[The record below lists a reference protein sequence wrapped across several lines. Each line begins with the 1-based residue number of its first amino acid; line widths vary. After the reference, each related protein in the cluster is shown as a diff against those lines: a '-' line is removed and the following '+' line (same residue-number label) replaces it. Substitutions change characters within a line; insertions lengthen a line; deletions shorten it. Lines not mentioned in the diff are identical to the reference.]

1 MFPYAAFLDQC
12 RKFGGYALFVG
23 SILLPILCADL
34 DSMPDVDNISE
45 NRTDYNSNEHVDVY
59 RFSDESAYNKRVT
72 DIFDDMA
79 RFGYM

>member
-1 MFPYAAFLDQC
+1 MFPYAAFLNQC

-34 DSMPDVDNISE
+34 DSMPDVNEISE
-45 NRTDYNSNEHVDVY
+45 NGSSYDEQEHQHIY
-59 RFSDESAYNKRVT
+59 RMSDESAYDKRVT